1 MKKMLAAG
9 ALGVLILGGVAVAQT
24 TGAQNSQPNANM
36 QTNSSS
42 QMTNQDT
49 ATPYNQR
56 SDMGSQNS
64 MQDGS
69 ASQWAGERG

>member
-24 TGAQNSQPNANM
+24 TGAQNNQPDRSM
-36 QTNSSS
+36 QTRSSD
-42 QMTNQDT
+42 QMSNQDT
-49 ATPYNQR
+49 ATPYNQ
-56 SDMGSQNS
+56 SSTMGSQNA

>member
-9 ALGVLILGGVAVAQT
+9 ALGVMILGGVAVAQT
-24 TGAQNSQPNANM
+24 TGAQNNQPDANM
-36 QTNSSS
+36 QTRSSD

-49 ATPYNQR
+49 ATPYNQ
-56 SDMGSQNS
+56 SSNMGAQSS
-64 MQDGS
+64 TQDGS